1 MEPGRICNF
10 ATLEQSMKHNFY
22 FNPSKNC
29 CAPFD
34 YLGCSGNENN
44 FFSAG
49 RCIQTCLD
57 EEYDDENDEDP
68 VDTDTAPQ
76 SKSDCFLK
84 PEMGPCRALIGM
96 WFYNSSLAQCDLFSY
111 GGCQGNGNRFDGEDE
126 CNEFCEGVENEKKEM
141 NKLPEKKGVCSS

>member
-1 MEPGRICNF
+1 
-10 ATLEQSMKHNFY
+10 MKHNFY

-29 CAPFD
+29 CVPFD
-34 YLGCSGNENN
+34 YLGCGGNDNN
-44 FFSAG
+44 FFSAE

-57 EEYDDENDEDP
+57 EEYDDENEDS

-126 CNEFCEGVENEKKEM
+126 CIEFCKGVENEKKEV
-141 NKLPEKKGVCSS
+141 NKLPEKKGICSN